1 MELRRQILEE
11 ETMAKKIGI
20 PCEFKFQLIFTAY
33 STMLKGFMYEI
44 RERFDAATALEL
56 LQSFFNR
63 DDRVKNLTNF
73 IKKVFKIEGNDV
85 ESIYKWLDIWLEI
98 CGFEYDRLE
107 QSKTFGR
114 NRITKCP
121 FKMGYKDLSDW
132 CVNWNAII
140 YETLNQKATI
150 EAIKQMCAGDPYC
163 EFVSKI
169 EE

>member
-1 MELRRQILEE
+1 MELRRQVLEE
-11 ETMAKKIGI
+11 ENMVKKIGI
-20 PCEFKFQLIFTAY
+20 PCEFKLQLVMTAY
-33 STMLKGFMYEI
+33 STMLKGFVYEI

-85 ESIYKWLDIWLEI
+85 ESISKWFEIWSEITGSENIILET
-98 CGFEYDRLE
+98 
-107 QSKTFGR
+107 SKTFGR
-114 NRITKCP
+114 NRIIKCP

-132 CVNWNAII
+132 CVNWIAII
-140 YETLNQKATI
+140 YETLNPKATI
-150 EAIKQMCAGDPYC
+150 EAIKLMCAGDPYC